1 VLAGGQGQRI
11 GGRKAVGELASKPL
25 ISYPLGALS
34 AVLEEVVVIAK
45 ADTELPDLP
54 GVTIWI
60 EPQEPRH
67 PLVGIVH
74 ALGIA
79 GNRRVL
85 VCPADMPFV
94 SAELVE
100 RLATA
105 AMGAA
110 PAVIAKHGTSV
121 QPLLGVY
128 RPAAARVLTGA
139 MRDELPVREAV
150 ARIGP
155 RLLEIDDPD
164 ELFNINTPDDLLQ
177 AAAMLDSRARR
188 VPWAP
193 PSRR

>member
-1 VLAGGQGQRI
+1 M
-11 GGRKAVGELASKPL
+11 GGRKTVVELASKPL

-34 AVLEEVVVIAK
+34 AVLDDVAVIAK
-45 ADTELPDLP
+45 ADTELPNLP
-54 GVTIWI
+54 GVTLWI
-60 EPQEPRH
+60 EPQVPHH
-67 PLVGIVH
+67 PLVGIVE
-74 ALGIA
+74 ALGLA

-85 VCPADMPFV
+85 VCAADMPFV

-110 PAVIAKHGTSV
+110 PAVIAKHEHSV

-128 RPAAARVLTGA
+128 RPAAARVLAGA
-139 MRDELPVREAV
+139 VRDELPVREAV

-155 RLLEIDDPD
+155 RLLEVDDPD
-164 ELFNINTPDDLLQ
+164 QLFNVNTPDDLLQ

-193 PSRR
+193 RA